1 MEDYKKRMITEYKEL
16 KGRTS
21 KLRTMLN
28 KWNNG
33 TLNFTPTCPK
43 WLLEKQLETMED
55 YLLILKMRAMIEDV
69 DLFDYEAYKEHLT
82 QYYCNHDCDALYEA
96 YQRGREDAL
105 KK

>member
-1 MEDYKKRMITEYKEL
+1 MVEYKKRMITEYKEL

-82 QYYCNHDCDALYEA
+82 QY
-96 YQRGREDAL
+96 
-105 KK
+105 

>member
-1 MEDYKKRMITEYKEL
+1 MEEYKKRMITEYKEL

-21 KLRTMLN
+21 KLRVMLN

-43 WLLEKQLETMED
+43 WLLEKQLEDMED
-55 YLLILKMRAMIEDV
+55 YLLILKIRAMIEDV
-69 DLFDYEAYKEHLT
+69 DLFDYETDMIHT
-82 QYYCNHDCDALYEA
+82 IQYYCNHDCDALYEA
-96 YQRGREDAL
+96 YQRGREDTL